1 MADAQLN
8 ILIKARNDAKK
19 EFDSLNKQINALQG
33 KGSTSGISGLSS
45 KFKEVSSK
53 FKEVTGL
60 SLGFASAA
68 GLAGFAIQ
76 KTIAFTKEA
85 IAVTVA
91 HQTAVDEMS
100 RLIGENVEQTSRLI
114 EASDDLFISQ
124 EQLTT
129 AMQAASRK
137 GIDTS
142 ITGIKKLSEQYLKL
156 NPGVE
161 RAKFLM
167 DNFGRSGAAMGKLM
181 EIGAT
186 GIDTAMA
193 AISDSLIVT
202 EESRLATIEYK
213 QSIDALGDAFAGI
226 QYQVGTAVMPVLSDL
241 NIILASLFDDVTVTK
256 TGFERFLDVIV
267 AIGTDGTV
275 ISITDMLSDW
285 ADGLR
290 NTASGLEDVCYY
302 TPLTKTAIIDLG
314 ESIVPV
320 TTYFQELTKQ
330 LIFNIAAAGLTS
342 EQQLILAENMGLVDE
357 ATLAAITEIQKIRE
371 EFSQTGDI
379 ETFNGK
385 IVHVSDSIEK
395 LKSKTITI
403 TTIFKTEGHPP
414 GASGGGGTIHLG
426 VDEEAGG
433 MPHATGG
440 PVSSGKAYLVG
451 EQGPELYVPNAGGM
465 IIPNNKLAGGGQ
477 TINIYYSTALSLTD
491 RTEVMTKLRPLIQE
505 ALRA

>member
-19 EFDSLNKQINALQG
+19 EFDSLNKQVNALQG

-45 KFKEVSSK
+45 KFKEV
-53 FKEVTGL
+53 TGL
-60 SLGFASAA
+60 SLGFAGAA
-68 GLAGFAIQ
+68 GLAGLAIQ

-91 HQTAVDEMS
+91 HQTAVDELS
-100 RLIGENVEQTSRLI
+100 RLIGEDVEQTSRLI

-202 EESRLATIEYK
+202 EESRSATIEYK
-213 QSIDALGDAFAGI
+213 KSLDALNDTFAGI
-226 QYQVGTAVMPVLSDL
+226 QYQVGTAVIPVLSDL

-267 AIGTDGTV
+267 AIGTNGTV

-290 NTASGLEDVCYY
+290 NTANGLEDVCYY
-302 TPLTKTAIIDLG
+302 TPITGKAIEDMGAIIL
-314 ESIVPV
+314 PV
-320 TTYFQELTKQ
+320 SSYFQELTKQ
-330 LIFNIAAAGLTS
+330 IIFNIAAQGLS
-342 EQQLILAENMGLVDE
+342 EEAQLALAFNMGLVDQ
-357 ATLAAITEIQKIRE
+357 ATFTAITDLQKMRE
-371 EFSQTGDI
+371 EYGQTGNLDTYI
-379 ETFNGK
+379 GK
-385 IVHVSDSIEK
+385 VTHLGDSIEK

-403 TTIFKTEGHPP
+403 TTIYNTEGHPP
-414 GASGGGGTIHLG
+414 GASGGGGTVHSG

-433 MPHATGG
+433 MPHAAGG
-440 PVSSGKAYLVG
+440 RVASGKSYWVG
-451 EQGPELYVPNAGGM
+451 EQGPEPFIPDVSGV
-465 IIPNNKLAGGGQ
+465 IIPNSKAMMGGN
-477 TINIYYSTALSLTD
+477 TIVNVYYSTALSLTD
-491 RTEVMTKLRPLIQE
+491 RTEVMTKLKPLIQE